1 MSGEAI
7 HILPV
12 GVPGADVMQRGHYT
26 FVKFVGK
33 PKAMYLYHAVD
44 VMIMLK
50 LGEYYLMR
58 KHGNHV

>member
-12 GVPGADVMQRGHYT
+12 SVPGADVMQRGHYT

-44 VMIMLK
+44 VK
-50 LGEYYLMR
+50 LGKYYLMR

>member
-1 MSGEAI
+1 MSGETI

-33 PKAMYLYHAVD
+33 PKAMYLYHVD
-44 VMIMLK
+44 VMLV
-50 LGEYYLMR
+50 LTLLEYHLR
-58 KHGNHV
+58 EHGNHV